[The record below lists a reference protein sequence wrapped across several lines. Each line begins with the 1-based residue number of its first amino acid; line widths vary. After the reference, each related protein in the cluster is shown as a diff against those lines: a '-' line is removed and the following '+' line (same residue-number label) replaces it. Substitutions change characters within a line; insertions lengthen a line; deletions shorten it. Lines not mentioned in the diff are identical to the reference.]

1 MEVSGAEPF
10 LSPSLPPQSVA
21 SGKLNN
27 NRSNEEAKLEG
38 QSTHSKP
45 PQQQERRRSTRV
57 EQRAASAAA
66 AAAEEAAEQEARRER
81 REAVAAW
88 TEAHRGEAKDHSPSF
103 AEFGYT
109 YFAPRA
115 VLKPHLARLVTIAER
130 KHNLWLREWEVDL
143 RCSFQQHDLLRSKL
157 SLGRRKL
164 AQRRSALRAITR
176 ALTEEGV
183 KLLASVGEDTA
194 QWRCTAMKLLRSA
207 PGEGSQELHL
217 DVQGMHELLF
227 SRTILFYCTETE
239 STLTL
244 KVPLVAT
251 ADCYFW
257 SIPEADA
264 SPVLRRL
271 TSHMLKPGASS
282 VLTGATPHK
291 APANPGRT
299 TRYVVFSHWMH
310 SSRYALDTNDQFY
323 IYGAGP
329 CM

>member
-1 MEVSGAEPF
+1 MDISEGAPAMEGS
-10 LSPSLPPQSVA
+10 A
-21 SGKLNN
+21 SAPIDVQILALQVTVTLKGSKKRN
-27 NRSNEEAKLEG
+27 NEEAELEG
-38 QSTHSKP
+38 QSKHSE
-45 PQQQERRRSTRV
+45 QQEQQERRRSTRV

-143 RCSFQQHDLLRSKL
+143 RCSFQQHDLLRPKL

-164 AQRRSALRAITR
+164 EQRRSALHAITR
-176 ALTEEGV
+176 ALTAEGV
-183 KLLASVGEDTA
+183 KLLTSVGEDTA

-217 DVQGMHELLF
+217 DVQGMHDSLF

-244 KVPLVAT
+244 KAPLADT

-264 SPVLRRL
+264 SPVLRRV
-271 TSHMLKPGASS
+271 TSHTVKPGSS
-282 VLTGATPHK
+282 CWENRLPH
-291 APANPGRT
+291 G
-299 TRYVVFSHWMH
+299 
-310 SSRYALDTNDQFY
+310 
-323 IYGAGP
+323 
-329 CM
+329 